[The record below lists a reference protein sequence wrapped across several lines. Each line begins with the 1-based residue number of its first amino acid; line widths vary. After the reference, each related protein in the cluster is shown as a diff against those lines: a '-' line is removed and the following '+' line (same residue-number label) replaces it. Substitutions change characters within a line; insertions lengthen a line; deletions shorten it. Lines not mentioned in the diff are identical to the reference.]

1 MGKRRNNMDKIW
13 SKDEKKKGRW
23 RGITKKIRKRCG
35 WKRGKKKIGKKRER
49 LRNIMFFGRR
59 INEIEKGKRKE
70 LGEVTKNK
78 EKEVARRESE
88 DKGKHLL

>member
-1 MGKRRNNMDKIW
+1 
-13 SKDEKKKGRW
+13 
-23 RGITKKIRKRCG
+23 
-35 WKRGKKKIGKKRER
+35 
-49 LRNIMFFGRR
+49 MFFGRR